1 MTAEIITI
9 GDEILIG
16 QIVDT
21 NSAWIGEKFNEC
33 NIEIVQI
40 RSVSDKKEAIAD
52 ALSDVKADVI
62 VITGGLGPTKDDI
75 TKKAL
80 AEFFGVGFIRNQ
92 AALENVRKIF
102 LTSNRALLEVNEQQ
116 ADVPANCSV
125 LVNVNG
131 TAPGMWFEHL
141 GKVYV
146 SLPGVPFEMKYLV
159 EEEVLPRLL
168 KRLDQSAIYH
178 HTILTAGIGES
189 LLAQTIAPIE
199 DNLPE
204 GIKLAYLPKL
214 GQVRLRLSGYGRD
227 AALLKSEIEQVIE
240 QIKKRIP
247 EHVFAVE
254 DIPLELALLRLM
266 TQRGLTLSVA
276 ESCTGGYLSHLLTRH
291 DGASRVFRG
300 AAVSYSNSLKETM
313 LGVSA
318 NTLAVYG
325 AVSEEVVMEMLAGA
339 LNNHGSDYVIAITG
353 IAGPGGGS
361 EEKPVGTIWI
371 AAGSRHKTLA
381 TKLLLTGRRLQ
392 NIERSAIN
400 AIVLLFKLLHSV

>member
-178 HTILTAGIGES
+178 RSILTAGIGES

-371 AAGSRHKTLA
+371 AAGSRQKTLA